1 MPQTLAHSQSRH
13 DGGDVELETLGDDLD
28 HEARARLHG
37 ALDAAAD
44 ELRAEKGIAGRNI
57 IAALRHRCL

>member
-1 MPQTLAHSQSRH
+1 
-13 DGGDVELETLGDDLD
+13 VELETLGDDLD